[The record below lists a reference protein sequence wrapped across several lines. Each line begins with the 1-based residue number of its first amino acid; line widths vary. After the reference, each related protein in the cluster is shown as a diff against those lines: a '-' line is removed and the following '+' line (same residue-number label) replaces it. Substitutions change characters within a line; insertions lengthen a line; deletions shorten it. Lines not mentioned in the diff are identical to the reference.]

1 MPELRIDIPDDL
13 FEKIEAQK
21 PIYLDRKGF
30 VCLILDQALD
40 FQNGGA
46 TVPAY
51 CVGAG
56 ERVRETQKLPLQFP
70 PQLEVTSTSAQQ
82 TAVQAV
88 SDTSSLPCVGREFEK
103 GGSGGKEKKGETNL
117 KPIPSSLSQHET
129 LIREFWSCKKGSRN
143 SRAWSLL
150 LTELDKIQDKF
161 GNDRTQE
168 QLTLA
173 INGLWKGI
181 TFSNMQRFEPAK
193 KPWQQ
198 EPEMKHPAH
207 RDFTAERIA
216 AEREAE
222 STDNFLNF

>member
-1 MPELRIDIPDDL
+1 MLAESDTIHLPELRIDIPDDL

-56 ERVRETQKLPLQFP
+56 NTYPVHGKPPLQFP
-70 PQLEVTSTSAQQ
+70 PDLEVTSSEPPTEAV
-82 TAVQAV
+82 TAVKPKSWKPKSVNARLKNFE
-88 SDTSSLPCVGREFEK
+88 SLIMEFWRVKK
-103 GGSGGKEKKGETNL
+103 GSKGET
-117 KPIPSSLSQHET
+117 
-129 LIREFWSCKKGSRN
+129 
-143 SRAWSLL
+143 AWKRLQGQL
-150 LTELDKIQDKF
+150 EKFLDTYGDTVVNDQLEL
-161 GNDRTQE
+161 G
-168 QLTLA
+168 
-173 INGLWKGI
+173 INGKWAGI
-181 TFSNMQRFEPAK
+181 EFSRYEQFKPAK

-216 AEREAE
+216 AERE